1 MSQQTELFKLNPALN
16 WFNIKKSS
24 IHGLGLF
31 SARQL
36 QPNEELG
43 IALIKKA
50 HSSDYSE
57 HLIEGFGYQTAEDDW
72 LRVVGVRF
80 INHSS
85 MGNIRLEHRGNQ
97 VLAYANQVIDSGT
110 EITTNYAEIYQQIN
124 LPIPDFCK

>member
-1 MSQQTELFKLNPALN
+1 MLQQAELFKLNPALN

-31 SARQL
+31 SSRDIDL
-36 QPNEELG
+36 NEPLG

-50 HSSDYSE
+50 QSSDYSE
-57 HLIEGFGYQTAEDDW
+57 HLIEGFGYQAAEDDW
-72 LRVVGVRF
+72 LRVIGVRF

-85 MGNIRLEHRGNQ
+85 IGNIRLEHRGDQ
-97 VLAYANQVIDSGT
+97 VLAYANQEIKLGT
-110 EITTNYAEIYQQIN
+110 EITANYAEIYSQIN

>member
-31 SARQL
+31 SVKSL
-36 QPNEELG
+36 QPDEELG

-50 HSSDYSE
+50 QSSDYSE
-57 HLIEGFGYQTAEDDW
+57 HLIEGFGYQTDEDDW
-72 LRVVGVRF
+72 LRVIGVRF
-80 INHSS
+80 INHSQS
-85 MGNIRLEHRGNQ
+85 GNIRLEHRGDQ
-97 VLAYANQVIDSGT
+97 VFAYANQIIDSGT

>member
-31 SARQL
+31 SVKPL

-50 HSSDYSE
+50 QSSDYTE

-72 LRVVGVRF
+72 LRVIGVRF

-85 MGNIRLEHRGNQ
+85 IGNIRLEHHGDQ